1 MINKQKKAVYRYGIC
16 TAAIVLMA
24 SAAGLGTT
32 AHAEE
37 QEQRTIE
44 RLKEKLGEFPHVKNI
59 VKNYRGLSN
68 EYTTGSIYLY
78 LDKLETYVK
87 GYLDLLNGELVKPG
101 PAGPKG
107 EPGPPGPA
115 GPKGLD
121 GARGP
126 EGQQGKQGPAGERGP
141 AGPQGPRGDKSD
153 SGQQGM
159 PGEQHNKHE
168 HKGDQDKDTKPSV
181 PKAPGKAP
189 DPKAPKASEQQSA
202 SPKAPAP
209 QSAPNKAAK
218 QATLPAT
225 GETSYPFLTL
235 AALSVIASAGLL
247 TLKEDRKSVV

>member
-1 MINKQKKAVYRYGIC
+1 MINKQKKAIYRYGIC

-37 QEQRTIE
+37 RNISK
-44 RLKEKLGEFPHVKNI
+44 LKQLLEEFPEVNKTLQI
-59 VKNYRGLSN
+59 QSGISN
-68 EYTTGSIYLY
+68 VYTTGSIKKYLNQLEQYFKDY
-78 LDKLETYVK
+78 L
-87 GYLDLLNGELVKPG
+87 GEVNSELTKP
-101 PAGPKG
+101 GPKG
-107 EPGPPGPA
+107 EP
-115 GPKGLD
+115 
-121 GARGP
+121 
-126 EGQQGKQGPAGERGP
+126 
-141 AGPQGPRGDKSD
+141 GPQGPRGDKGETGPQGPQGKQGDKGD

-159 PGEQHNKHE
+159 PSEQHNKHE

-181 PKAPGKAP
+181 PKAPEKTP
-189 DPKAPKASEQQSA
+189 DPKAPKASEQQLA

-247 TLKEDRKSVV
+247 TLKEKKD

>member
-141 AGPQGPRGDKSD
+141 AGARGPAGSRGARGDKGEN
-153 SGQQGM
+153 GQQG
-159 PGEQHNKHE
+159 PQGKQGRTRAE
-168 HKGDQDKDTKPSV
+168 KGTGAKCGSCGARKQNHV
-181 PKAPGKAP
+181 R
-189 DPKAPKASEQQSA
+189 ASG
-202 SPKAPAP
+202 P
-209 QSAPNKAAK
+209 
-218 QATLPAT
+218 
-225 GETSYPFLTL
+225 
-235 AALSVIASAGLL
+235 
-247 TLKEDRKSVV
+247 